1 MSGSRQEWEAQG
13 ISDLPCFALFPS
25 SFRCHALHEETP
37 TPALPTTTLATL
49 VVTLT
54 VVVAVAHHTV

>member
-1 MSGSRQEWEAQG
+1 MVADRNGKLRAFLTCLVSVV
-13 ISDLPCFALFPS
+13 I
-25 SFRCHALHEETP
+25 RCHALHEETP